1 MKDEYLRIR
10 DKCRAG
16 LIKYLEK
23 AFSAVP
29 ETDNPEIL
37 DIGCGTGV
45 PTLWLAGKYSG
56 SITAIDT
63 DSAALC
69 WLKKKAGN
77 INLSDRLTIE
87 NTSFFDFKGGLKKY
101 DIILAEGFL
110 NIVGF
115 EKGFQ
120 EVIRLLKK
128 HGYFII
134 HDEFRDHEKK
144 SAFIRDN
151 ECRLAGSLYLDENVW
166 WNDYYKE
173 LEAEINNRDNYGII
187 DQFEGDIEE
196 IGCYKADPSQFRS
209 IYYLIEKL

>member
-1 MKDEYLRIR
+1 MTAEYLRIR
-10 DKCRAG
+10 DNCRAG
-16 LIKYLEK
+16 LIKYLEE

-29 ETDNPEIL
+29 EMEDPDIL

-45 PTLWLAGKYSG
+45 PTLWLASKYAG
-56 SITAIDT
+56 SITALDT
-63 DSAALC
+63 DSEALA
-69 WLKKKAGN
+69 WLKKKAG
-77 INLSDRLTIE
+77 SRLTIR
-87 NTSFFDFKGGLKKY
+87 NTSFFDFKAGLNKY

-110 NIVGF
+110 NVVGF

-120 EVIRLLKK
+120 EVIKLLRH

-144 SAFIRDN
+144 SEFILDN
-151 ECRLAGSLYLDENVW
+151 NCRLVDSIYLDENVW

-209 IYYLIEKL
+209 IYYVIEKL